1 MDVTFSGNTAAY
13 GAGMYNIN
21 SSSPALTNVTFSGNT
36 AYSGGGM
43 YNIVSSSPTL
53 INSIVWGKTAP
64 DNSQISGGAA
74 ITYSAIQGDSL
85 YPGEGNIN
93 TDPLLGPLADN
104 GGFTLTL
111 DLRPG
116 SPAIDAGSAMV
127 CPATDQR
134 GAARPIDG
142 DGKDGARCD
151 MGAVEFLPNKVYL
164 PLVRR

>member
-1 MDVTFSGNTAAY
+1 MWGNTA
-13 GAGMYNIN
+13 
-21 SSSPALTNVTFSGNT
+21 
-36 AYSGGGM
+36 
-43 YNIVSSSPTL
+43 PTD
-53 INSIVWGKTAP
+53 P
-64 DNSQISGGAA
+64 QISGAAA
-74 ITYSAIQGDSL
+74 ITYSAIQGGWS
-85 YPGEGNIN
+85 GESNIN

-104 GGFTLTL
+104 GGFTLTH

-116 SPAIDAGSAMV
+116 SPAIDAGSPTV

-151 MGAVEFLPNKVYL
+151 MGAVEYMPKVFL